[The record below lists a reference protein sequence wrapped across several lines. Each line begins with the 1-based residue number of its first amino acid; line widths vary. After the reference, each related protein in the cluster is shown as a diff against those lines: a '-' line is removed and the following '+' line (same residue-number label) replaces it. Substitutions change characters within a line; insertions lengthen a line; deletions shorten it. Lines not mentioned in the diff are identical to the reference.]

1 VTPALGPAPGD
12 PFAGQASDPD
22 DLAEIY
28 DLEHDPVTEDLA
40 FYRGLTRRVRG
51 AVLDLGC
58 GSGRLFGAHLDG
70 GASRVVGVDAS
81 AAMLRRA
88 EDRIRLDA
96 RLAGAAATGRLEL
109 VHGDVRS
116 VHRKERFGLIAA
128 AGVVPH
134 LDGPENLARLLA
146 RAARLLTPRGLLALD
161 DLGPAALPDGDLPL
175 ALDWVVESNGRTF
188 TRRSQLTRREAPEGL
203 RVSLSTIVDRQDPD
217 GTIARL
223 PASFRL
229 WYPSL
234 DTVTRLVEAAGL
246 AVAATYGSHAPGPF
260 SSDSERLIVLG
271 RRIRHRSA
279 RRGLEPAMRHDDTEW
294 LERRSGS

>member
-1 VTPALGPAPGD
+1 VTSGPDPAPGD
-12 PFAGQASDPD
+12 PFAGQASAAD

-28 DLEHDPVTEDLA
+28 DLEHDAVTEDVA

-58 GSGRLFGAHLDG
+58 GSGRLFGAYLDG
-70 GASRVVGVDAS
+70 NASRVVGVDAS

-88 EDRIRLDA
+88 EQRIQGDPS
-96 RLAGAAATGRLEL
+96 LAAAAATGRLEL

-116 VHRKERFGLIAA
+116 IRRRERFGLIVA

-134 LDGPENLARLLA
+134 LDGPEDLARLLA
-146 RAARLLTPRGLLALD
+146 RAGRLLTPRGLLVLD
-161 DLGPAALPDGDLPL
+161 DLGPASLPDQDLPL
-175 ALDWVVESNGRTF
+175 ALDWVVEAEGRTF
-188 TRRSQLTRREAPEGL
+188 TRRSQLSRRQAPEGL
-203 RVSLSTIVDRQDPD
+203 RVILSTIVDRQDPD

-223 PASFRL
+223 PASYRL
-229 WYPSL
+229 WYPSR

-246 AVAATYGSHAPGPF
+246 AVAATHGSHGPGPF
-260 SSDSERLIVLG
+260 SSDSERLVVLC

-279 RRGLEPAMRHDDTEW
+279 RRGLER
-294 LERRSGS
+294 G

>member
-1 VTPALGPAPGD
+1 VTD
-12 PFAGQASDPD
+12 PFAGQGTDPD

-28 DLEHDPVTEDLA
+28 DLEHDNVTEDLA

-58 GSGRLFGAHLDG
+58 GSGRLFGAFLDG
-70 GASRVVGVDAS
+70 QASRVVGVDAS

-88 EDRIRLDA
+88 ERRIANDPRLT
-96 RLAGAAATGRLEL
+96 RAAAEGRLEL

-116 VHRKERFGLIAA
+116 VRRSERFGLIVA

-134 LDGPENLARLLA
+134 LDGPEDLARLLA
-146 RAARLLTPRGLLALD
+146 RAARLLTPRGLLVLD
-161 DLGPAALPDGDLPL
+161 DLGPRALPDADLPL
-175 ALDWVVESNGRTF
+175 ALDWVVESEGRTF
-188 TRRSQLTRREAPEGL
+188 TRRSQLSRREAPEGL
-203 RVSLSTIVDRQDPD
+203 RVVLSTIVDRQDPD

-223 PASFRL
+223 SAGFRL

-246 AVAATYGSHAPGPF
+246 AVAAVHGSHDPGPF

-279 RRGLEPAMRHDDTEW
+279 RRGLNSR
-294 LERRSGS
+294 

>member
-1 VTPALGPAPGD
+1 VTVSGGPAPGD
-12 PFAGQASDPD
+12 PFAGQAADPD

-28 DLEHDPVTEDLA
+28 DLEHDQVTEDLA
-40 FYRGLTRRVRG
+40 FYRGLARRVRG

-58 GSGRLFGAHLDG
+58 GSGRLFGAYLDG

-88 EDRIRLDA
+88 EERMRTDA
-96 RLAGAAATGRLEL
+96 RLVEAATEGRLEL

-116 VHRKERFGLIAA
+116 VRRKERFGLIVT

-134 LDGPENLARLLA
+134 LDGPEDLARLLA
-146 RAARLLTPRGLLALD
+146 RAARLLTPRGLLVLD
-161 DLGPAALPDGDLPL
+161 DLGPGALPDADLPL
-175 ALDWVVESNGRTF
+175 ALDWVVEADGRTF

-246 AVAATYGSHAPGPF
+246 AVAATHGSHDPGPF
-260 SSDSERLIVLG
+260 SSDSERQIILC

-279 RRGLEPAMRHDDTEW
+279 RRKLEP
-294 LERRSGS
+294 G

>member
-1 VTPALGPAPGD
+1 VTAATDPAPGD
-12 PFAGQASDPD
+12 PFAGHASAPD

-40 FYRGLTRRVRG
+40 FYRTLARRVRG

-58 GSGRLFGAHLDG
+58 GSGRLFGAYLEG
-70 GASRVVGVDAS
+70 NASRVVGVDAS
-81 AAMLRRA
+81 AAMLARA
-88 EDRIRLDA
+88 EHRVRA
-96 RLAGAAATGRLEL
+96 VTRLAEAAAAGRLEL

-116 VHRKERFGLIAA
+116 VHRKERFGLIVA

-134 LDGPENLARLLA
+134 QDGPEDLARLLG
-146 RAARLLTPRGLLALD
+146 RASRLLTPRGLLVLD
-161 DLGPAALPDGDLPL
+161 DLGPAALPDQDLPL
-175 ALDWVVESNGRTF
+175 ALDWVAERDGRTF
-188 TRRSQLTRREAPEGL
+188 TRRSQLSRRTAPEGL
-203 RVSLSTIVDRQDPD
+203 RVALSTIVDRQDPD

-246 AVAATYGSHAPGPF
+246 AVAATHGSHGSEPF
-260 SSDSERLIVLG
+260 SSDSERQIVLC

-279 RRGLEPAMRHDDTEW
+279 RRGLE
-294 LERRSGS
+294 SG